1 MKLLKN
7 SKVEVFMKID
17 KIYSKK
23 DNLALDIAVIEPKG
37 IPKAIV
43 QFSHGMSEH
52 KERYFDFM
60 NNLVDN
66 GYICIIHDHR
76 GHGTSVKDKHD
87 LGYFYTEDINYI
99 VDDLYQVTEYVKDK
113 YPDLDV
119 ILFSHS
125 MGTLV
130 ARNYLKK
137 YDDKITKLVLCG
149 PPTENP
155 LAGLGIWIAKV
166 LKLFY
171 KKNTPNKLLNTMT
184 FGKYNTEKK
193 IANAWVC
200 SDKEQV
206 EKYNNDV
213 LCGYIFSTNGFI
225 NLFELMKEAFQPKGW
240 QMKNENLPIFLIAG
254 EEDPVIQNVEKFHQ
268 LIEFLKKR
276 GYKDTNFK
284 LYEGMRHELL
294 NETNKQLVYEDI
306 LEFINEGENK

>member
-1 MKLLKN
+1 
-7 SKVEVFMKID
+7 MKID

-23 DNLALDIAVIEPKG
+23 DNLALEIAVIEPKG
-37 IPKAIV
+37 TPKAIV

-60 NNLVDN
+60 NYLADN

-76 GHGTSVKDKHD
+76 GHGASVKDKHD
-87 LGYFYTEDINYI
+87 LGYFYTEDISYI
-99 VDDLYQVTEYVKDK
+99 VDDLYQVTEYVKNK

-137 YDDKITKLVLCG
+137 YDDKIAKLVLCG
-149 PPTENP
+149 SPTENR
-155 LAGLGIWIAKV
+155 LVGFGIWIAKL

-206 EKYNNDV
+206 KKYNNDI

-225 NLFELMKEAFQPKGW
+225 NLFKLMKGAFQSKGW
-240 QMKNENLPIFLIAG
+240 QMKKENLPIFLIAG
-254 EEDPVIQNVEKFHQ
+254 EEDPVIQNVEKFYQ
-268 LIEFLKKR
+268 LIGFLKER
-276 GYKDTNFK
+276 GYKNTKFK

-294 NETNKQLVYEDI
+294 NEINKQLVYEDI
-306 LEFINEGENK
+306 LEFIDEDKGENK

>member
-1 MKLLKN
+1 
-7 SKVEVFMKID
+7 MKID

-23 DNLALDIAVIEPKG
+23 DNLAIELAVIEPKG

-60 NNLVDN
+60 NYLANN

-76 GHGTSVKDKHD
+76 GHGASVKDKHD
-87 LGYFYTEDINYI
+87 LGYFYTEDISYI
-99 VDDLYQVTEYVKDK
+99 VDDLYQVTEYVKNK
-113 YPDLDV
+113 YLDFDV

-137 YDDKITKLVLCG
+137 YDDKIAKLVLCG

-155 LAGLGIWIAKV
+155 LVGFGIWIAKV
-166 LKLFY
+166 LKPFY

-193 IANAWVC
+193 IENAWVC

-206 EKYNNDV
+206 KKYNNDI

-225 NLFELMKEAFQPKGW
+225 NLFKLMKEAFYPKGW
-240 QMKNENLPIFLIAG
+240 QMKNEDLPMFLIAG
-254 EEDPVIQNVEKFHQ
+254 KEDPVIQNVEKFQQ
-268 LIEFLKKR
+268 LVGFLKKR
-276 GYKDTNFK
+276 GYKNTNFK

-294 NETNKQLVYEDI
+294 NETNKQLVYEDV
-306 LEFINEGENK
+306 LRFINEK